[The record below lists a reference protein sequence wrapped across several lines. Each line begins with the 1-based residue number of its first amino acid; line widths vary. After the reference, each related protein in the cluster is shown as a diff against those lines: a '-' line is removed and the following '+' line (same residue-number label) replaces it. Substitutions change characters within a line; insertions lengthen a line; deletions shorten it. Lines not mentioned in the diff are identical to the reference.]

1 MRKLTLFVALLALV
15 HVNAAHAYIGPG
27 LGAGTIAVVFGI
39 LSSIFFAFVG
49 IIWYPVKRLFRGR
62 KASAKPAATAD
73 AKTEPSAAAIA
84 VPPPGSDG
92 AATAPID
99 PP

>member
-1 MRKLTLFVALLALV
+1 MRKLTLVVALLALV

-49 IIWYPVKRLFRGR
+49 IIWYPVKRLFKGR
-62 KASAKPAATAD
+62 KASAKPVATAD
-73 AKTEPSAAAIA
+73 AKTEPAAAIA
-84 VPPPGSDG
+84 VAPPGSDG
-92 AATAPID
+92 AAAAPLD